1 MCELESFIVAVG
13 SFKY

>member
-13 SFKY
+13 SFKH